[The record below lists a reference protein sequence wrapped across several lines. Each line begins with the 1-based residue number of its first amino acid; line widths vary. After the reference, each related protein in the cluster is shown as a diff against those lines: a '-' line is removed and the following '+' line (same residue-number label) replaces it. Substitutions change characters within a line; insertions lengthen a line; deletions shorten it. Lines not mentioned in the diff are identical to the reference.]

1 MLTAVKSWLTYK
13 LLTFASQLD
22 GELFMRLCEVA
33 VYAKYKDEIDD
44 LKEALLIQL
53 EEQTDDYD
61 STTYDS
67 VH

>member
-13 LLTFASQLD
+13 LLTLASQLD

>member
-1 MLTAVKSWLTYK
+1 MSRAKRWLTYK
-13 LLTFASQLD
+13 LLTLASQLD